1 MPPLIDTNASEPG
14 SVVLTPNASVDA
26 KDAGTI
32 KGKSL
37 TRLDMDLAASVRK
50 LEEVQRKRYEARL
63 GTGESQSRRGS
74 GDSSDGMSGN
84 ENGKGQGDKGKA
96 RDGERMGP
104 PALPVTIHAPTP

>member
-1 MPPLIDTNASEPG
+1 MPPLIDISASEPG

-50 LEEVQRKRYEARL
+50 LEEVQRRRYEAKMDV
-63 GTGESQSRRGS
+63 GDPQSKRGS
-74 GDSSDGMSGN
+74 GDCSDSMTGN
-84 ENGKGQGDKGKA
+84 ETGKSHGVKGKA
-96 RDGERMGP
+96 RDREIMGP